1 MGKYHNP
8 ERFPDP
14 IAVKPKDKKVPNPW
28 NFDQPSY
35 DERSS
40 CFVNAGSCYGVGH
53 KTPVGK
59 EGQGRGLQQGP
70 IAQQAKAFPSQYIHK
85 GPTGV
90 LDTEDL

>member
-1 MGKYHNP
+1 MGKFHNP

-14 IAVKPKDKKVPNPW
+14 TAIVKDKKAKNPW
-28 NFDQPSY
+28 NFDQPPY

-53 KTPVGK
+53 RTPVGK
-59 EGQGRGLQQGP
+59 EKAAGLTQGP
-70 IAQQAKAFPSQYIHK
+70 IPQKAKAFPSQYIHK
-85 GPTGV
+85 GPTGQ